1 MSFIL
6 DALKKSEAERRQG
19 EVPRLQNEPLSPLPR
34 RRQAWPLLL
43 ALALLLNGVVFGWWL
58 LYREEK
64 PAPVAVAD
72 GSRAAGSGPA
82 ESAAEVPAGRVTLP
96 PDETAPGIAP
106 VSAAAAPSQP
116 SAVPSPPVEPE
127 VITVV
132 VGEPPV
138 PSAATAA
145 GPAPAKAVEKQT
157 PTPRAASPS
166 AAPAPPKAASAAPA
180 VDSYP
185 PISELP
191 GNVRSGLPGLELQ
204 LHFFTPEPERRLV
217 RLNGLNLREGDRGG
231 EGLSIVEITPDGV
244 RLAHGGVRF
253 FLPAGRR

>member
-19 EVPRLQNEPLSPLPR
+19 EVPRLQNEPLSPPPR
-34 RRQAWPLLL
+34 RRPAWPLLL

-58 LYREEK
+58 LSREEK

-82 ESAAEVPAGRVTLP
+82 GSAAEVPAGRVTVP
-96 PDETAPGIAP
+96 PGETAPGIDP

-127 VITVV
+127 VVEV
-132 VGEPPV
+132 AVGEPLV
-138 PSAATAA
+138 PSAAAV
-145 GPAPAKAVEKQT
+145 PAPAKAVEG
-157 PTPRAASPS
+157 PAPAPRAESPA
-166 AAPAPPKAASAAPA
+166 AAPARPKTASAAPA
-180 VDSYP
+180 ADAYP
-185 PISELP
+185 PLSELP

-231 EGLSIVEITPDGV
+231 EGLIIVEITPDGV
-244 RLAHGGVRF
+244 KLAHGGVRF